1 MSQINVVMRFFNESD
16 IESAIELFD
25 QLPYRDTTARNA
37 TIFGLGKKDH
47 GQDAINLFITM
58 KDKGVL

>member
-1 MSQINVVMRFFNESD
+1 MRFFNESD